1 MPLVSQA
8 MNKNGDVRKGI
19 VAVDEVTFYGTPVS
33 SGNARTRKPWHGM
46 ADAGTQTH
54 VRNGIASLPL
64 FLGTVNGAS
73 WSLTM

>member
-8 MNKNGDVRKGI
+8 MNKNGDVRERV

-33 SGNARTRKPWHGM
+33 SGKHAQETM
-46 ADAGTQTH
+46 AWPGRRRGTTH